1 VKWSSLRDADLSEA
15 NLYKAIF
22 LWSNLTGALLC
33 GALMIDTNLRR
44 ANLRDADFT
53 GANLSGAIMPD
64 GTANAWTS
72 SEDV

>member
-1 VKWSSLRDADLSEA
+1 
-15 NLYKAIF
+15 
-22 LWSNLTGALLC
+22 
-33 GALMIDTNLRR
+33 MIDTNLRR

-72 SEDV
+72 SEDL